1 MKSREGRADGLLY
14 DHQEDSDD
22 GEIEDDDN
30 LPLFYHRR
38 PEFEWTGGHTITE
51 TVYDRFVTLLIG
63 YCMKIECVNS
73 GGIPFVSTNKV
84 SNPMH
89 GYKNN

>member
-1 MKSREGRADGLLY
+1 MADSDSDEFSDEEFYNHLPFDLDLAEINEEQKIRADGLLH
-14 DHQEDSDD
+14 DHQADSDY

-63 YCMKIECVNS
+63 
-73 GGIPFVSTNKV
+73 
-84 SNPMH
+84 
-89 GYKNN
+89 